1 MDSFF
6 HPDKTPR
13 PGDPRINIQK
23 DKGMAKTY
31 QVNQVLTAAWSAP
44 SWPAY
49 EAITLCKFGR
59 ANDK

>member
-31 QVNQVLTAAWSAP
+31 QVNQVLTAA
-44 SWPAY
+44 
-49 EAITLCKFGR
+49 
-59 ANDK
+59 